1 MIGYLSGILL
11 NKQPPFLLL
20 DVGGVGYE
28 LEAPMTTFY
37 DLPENGQPVS
47 LFVHLVVR
55 EDAQLLFGFADQP
68 QRELFRRLLRVNG
81 VGPRVAL
88 AILSTLSAAQF
99 ITCIHR
105 EDVAALTR
113 VPGIG
118 TKTAQ
123 RMILDLRDR
132 IDTLGAP
139 DDNAT
144 AGQSAAGEVQDAIR
158 ALLAL
163 GYKIADANRA
173 VRAVEIAME
182 NSAESDAD
190 VGIKNA
196 GRREHL
202 IRNAL
207 QYLSKS

>member
-1 MIGYLSGILL
+1 MIGYLSGRLMQ
-11 NKQPPFLLL
+11 KQPPFLLL

-37 DLPENGQPVS
+37 DLPEADHQVS

-55 EDAQLLFGFADQP
+55 EDAQLLFGFSNQS
-68 QRELFRRLLRVNG
+68 QRELFRRLIKING

-99 ITCIHR
+99 IACIHR
-105 EDVAALTR
+105 EDVATLTR

-118 TKTAQ
+118 AKTAQ
-123 RMILDLRDR
+123 RMIFDLRDR
-132 IDTLGAP
+132 IDTLGGPGGP
-139 DDNAT
+139 DGVD
-144 AGQSAAGEVQDAIR
+144 GETPDHDPSPVQDAIG

-163 GYKIADANRA
+163 GYKAADAGRA
-173 VRAVEIAME
+173 VRAVETE
-182 NSAESDAD
+182 
-190 VGIKNA
+190 GG
-196 GRREHL
+196 GREDL

-207 QYLSKS
+207 QRLSKS

>member
-1 MIGYLSGILL
+1 MIGHLSGRLMQ
-11 NKQPPFLLL
+11 KQPPFLLL
-20 DVGGVGYE
+20 EVGGVGYE

-37 DLPENGQPVS
+37 DLPEDDRPVS

-55 EDAQLLFGFADQP
+55 EDAQLLYGFSDQP
-68 QRELFRRLLRVNG
+68 QRELFRALLRING

-88 AILSTLSAAQF
+88 AILSTLSAGQF
-99 ITCIHR
+99 IACIHR

-118 TKTAQ
+118 KKTAQ

-132 IDTLGAP
+132 IDTLGSADP
-139 DDNAT
+139 AAADPANA
-144 AGQSAAGEVQDAIR
+144 GPVQDAIG

-163 GYKIADANRA
+163 GYKAADANRA
-173 VRAVEIAME
+173 VRAVETE
-182 NSAESDAD
+182 
-190 VGIKNA
+190 GG
-196 GRREHL
+196 GREDL

-207 QYLSKS
+207 QYLSK